1 MKPARL
7 LVLGALGAAAL
18 AAAALWPVP
27 VLIVTAAPPSRVLV
41 RMPLRGPVEVRLE
54 YVHSVERTPVVETY
68 RADPRGLR
76 LVQMEFAAQGAG
88 LPSTGFV
95 REGNRFVLRTD
106 QPLTVLPVRV
116 SGVGRQR
123 LRVGPDA
130 FDLLAV
136 TGEGGIVTV
145 AVRSAPRLP
154 LLRGMLY

>member
-1 MKPARL
+1 MRRVRL
-7 LVLGALGAAAL
+7 LGVGAVGAALL

-27 VLIVTAAPPSRVLV
+27 VLIVTAAPPSRVLM
-41 RMPLRGPVEVRLE
+41 RAPLRGPVEVRLE

-68 RADPRGLR
+68 RADPRGLS

-95 REGNRFVLRTD
+95 REGSRFVLRTE
-106 QPLTVLPVRV
+106 QPLAALPVRV

-123 LRVGPDA
+123 LRVGADV

-136 TGEGGIVTV
+136 AGEGGIVTV

-154 LLRGMLY
+154 LLGGMLY